1 MMVTRIPPMIA
12 REPTTHEGRRTIL
25 EDCNE
30 FEVAS
35 QKIICL
41 RPILFFSYEGQVAV
55 EGIVTTRSSMLAGLQ
70 RKDSVDSVSGDLTD
84 NNSMYTLS
92 KSITFF

>member
-1 MMVTRIPPMIA
+1 MIA
-12 REPTTHEGRRTIL
+12 RKPTTHEARRTIL
-25 EDCNE
+25 ENCNE

-35 QKIICL
+35 QEVISL

-70 RKDSVDSVSGDLTD
+70 RKDSVDSVSGDLSD
-84 NNSMYTLS
+84 NSMYTLS
-92 KSITFF
+92 ISIIFFQ